1 MAGGF
6 FMADKIVVSIS
17 RRDRTLVFPV
27 TERDRLRELLKE
39 RIWWDRRTN
48 RWAGRGDV
56 EELKTILE
64 EAGYQVK
71 LMG

>member
-1 MAGGF
+1 
-6 FMADKIVVSIS
+6 MADKIAVSIS

-27 TERDRLRELLKE
+27 TEREKLRELLKE

-48 RWAGRGDV
+48 RWAGRGEV

-64 EAGYQVK
+64 GAGYLVK
-71 LMG
+71 LTG

>member
-1 MAGGF
+1 
-6 FMADKIVVSIS
+6 MADKIIVSIS

-27 TERDRLRELLKE
+27 TERDKLRELLKE

-56 EELKTILE
+56 EELKKTLE
-64 EAGYQVK
+64 GAGYLVK
-71 LMG
+71 LIG

>member
-1 MAGGF
+1 MD
-6 FMADKIVVSIS
+6 DKIVVSIN

-27 TERDRLRELLKE
+27 TERERLHELLKE

-64 EAGYQVK
+64 GAGYLVK
-71 LMG
+71 LIG

>member
-1 MAGGF
+1 
-6 FMADKIVVSIS
+6 MADKIVVSIS

-64 EAGYQVK
+64 GAGYQVK

>member
-1 MAGGF
+1 MD
-6 FMADKIVVSIS
+6 DKIVVSIS

-27 TERDRLRELLKE
+27 TERDKLRELLKE

-56 EELKTILE
+56 EELKKTLE
-64 EAGYQVK
+64 EAGYLVK
-71 LMG
+71 LM

>member
-1 MAGGF
+1 MD
-6 FMADKIVVSIS
+6 DKIVVSIS

-64 EAGYQVK
+64 EAGYLVK
-71 LMG
+71 LTG

>member
-1 MAGGF
+1 
-6 FMADKIVVSIS
+6 MADKIVVSIS

-56 EELKTILE
+56 EELKAILE
-64 EAGYQVK
+64 GAGYLVK
-71 LMG
+71 LIG

>member
-1 MAGGF
+1 
-6 FMADKIVVSIS
+6 MADKIVVSIS

-27 TERDRLRELLKE
+27 TERDKLRELLKE

-56 EELKTILE
+56 EELKKTLE
-64 EAGYQVK
+64 EAGYLVK

>member
-1 MAGGF
+1 MD
-6 FMADKIVVSIS
+6 DKVVVSIS

-64 EAGYQVK
+64 GAGYLVK
-71 LMG
+71 LM

>member
-1 MAGGF
+1 M
-6 FMADKIVVSIS
+6 DEKIVVSIS

-56 EELKTILE
+56 EELKTVLE
-64 EAGYQVK
+64 GAGYLVK
-71 LMG
+71 LIG

>member
-1 MAGGF
+1 
-6 FMADKIVVSIS
+6 MADKIVVTIS

-27 TERDRLRELLKE
+27 TEREKLRELLKE

-64 EAGYQVK
+64 GAGYQVK

>member
-1 MAGGF
+1 
-6 FMADKIVVSIS
+6 MADKIIVTIS

-27 TERDRLRELLKE
+27 TEREKLRELLKE

-48 RWAGRGDV
+48 RWGGRGDV
-56 EELKTILE
+56 EELKAILE
-64 EAGYQVK
+64 GAGYQVK

>member
-1 MAGGF
+1 
-6 FMADKIVVSIS
+6 MADKIVVSIS

-27 TERDRLRELLKE
+27 TEREKLRELLKE

-64 EAGYQVK
+64 GAGYQVK

>member
-1 MAGGF
+1 
-6 FMADKIVVSIS
+6 MADKIIVSIN

>member
-1 MAGGF
+1 
-6 FMADKIVVSIS
+6 MADKIVVSIS

-27 TERDRLRELLKE
+27 TERDKLRELLKE

-64 EAGYQVK
+64 GAGYLVK
-71 LMG
+71 LM